1 MRGWL
6 KRLDDQLWSYGKY
19 CFRPNWAKKCIKS
32 QTPTKFQFPKE
43 FGSYIIPTTLQ
54 TKWGMQNYAR
64 YGHAELCQVTHFQSN

>member
-6 KRLDDQLWSYGKY
+6 KKLDDQLWSCGKY

-54 TKWGMQNYAR
+54 TK
-64 YGHAELCQVTHFQSN
+64 